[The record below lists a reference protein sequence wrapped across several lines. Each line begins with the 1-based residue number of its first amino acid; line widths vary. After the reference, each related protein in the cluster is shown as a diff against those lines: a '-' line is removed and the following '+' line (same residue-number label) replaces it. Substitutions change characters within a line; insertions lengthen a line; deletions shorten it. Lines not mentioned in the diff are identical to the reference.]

1 MSVLGI
7 DSGEITGYPEVMPR
21 SKLSATRARSRLLGS
36 RTSGLWACHGQL
48 LPNPVKEGL
57 PTNRPASGRES
68 IAGWHAALYLA
79 TVY

>member
-48 LPNPVKEGL
+48 WFE
-57 PTNRPASGRES
+57 SGPKWLTS
-68 IAGWHAALYLA
+68 
-79 TVY
+79 TV